1 MIHISEE
8 QVRAALPMA
17 RALELVEQ
25 SFVRLDGR
33 RALNHPRR
41 RLVLENSGVLHYMAA
56 GDHEDRLL
64 AAKLYVSNPRA
75 KARFV
80 VLLFD
85 AEQAS
90 LLAMLD
96 AESLGQ
102 IRTGAA
108 TGIATRCLARPEASI
123 LGMIGSGFQAETQL
137 EAVAAVR
144 SLRQVRVYSR
154 SPENRNSFARRMSE
168 RLGLHIEAVD
178 TAEQAVR
185 ECDIVVTVTNARQP
199 VLEGAWLAAGCH
211 VNAAGTNQPNRQEID
226 TEAVARSALVAVD
239 SIEQAKAEAGDL
251 IAAVAKGELD
261 WSRVLELPA
270 IVSGRIPG
278 RRTPGDITL
287 FESQGIAAEDL
298 AVAAHVYRAVAG

>member
-1 MIHISEE
+1 
-8 QVRAALPMA
+8 
-17 RALELVEQ
+17 
-25 SFVRLDGR
+25 
-33 RALNHPRR
+33 
-41 RLVLENSGVLHYMAA
+41 
-56 GDHEDRLL
+56 
-64 AAKLYVSNPRA
+64 
-75 KARFV
+75 
-80 VLLFD
+80 
-85 AEQAS
+85 
-90 LLAMLD
+90 
-96 AESLGQ
+96 
-102 IRTGAA
+102 
-108 TGIATRCLARPEASI
+108 
-123 LGMIGSGFQAETQL
+123 MIGSGFQAETQL

-168 RLGLHIEAVD
+168 RLGLRIEAVD

-261 WSRVLELPA
+261 WFRVLELPA